1 MWRPKLEENV
11 YSEDIYSQIIDWSA
25 YDDYDDSESDS
36 DIETESDD
44 ENNNFKKKY
53 KIKKYKIRA
62 FGVTDNGNSICIN
75 INDFTPYFLRREL
88 KNFW

>member
-53 KIKKYKIRA
+53 AKDDYESA
-62 FGVTDNGNSICIN
+62 YGVVGNFVSM
-75 INDFTPYFLRREL
+75 YYS
-88 KNFW
+88 